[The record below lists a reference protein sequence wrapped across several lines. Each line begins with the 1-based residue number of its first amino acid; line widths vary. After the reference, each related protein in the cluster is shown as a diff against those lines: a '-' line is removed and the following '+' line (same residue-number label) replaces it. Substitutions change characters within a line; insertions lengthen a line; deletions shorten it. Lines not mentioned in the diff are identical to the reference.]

1 MSFLR
6 KRFRFPA
13 VVRGCNYTG
22 EWLQGKVKKRAGCLL
37 LLKRL
42 PMNHSLKIT
51 DSSRGVMFVNSQCF
65 SAYKIKMRGEMEK
78 SGRVGLY
85 IAPRLTKTWNCRS
98 QATFVAFVGNN
109 WNKGREKGQ
118 FLFHCN
124 LQTDGGRCDVAEG
137 AKGQVSFH

>member
-1 MSFLR
+1 MVTRESKENSRLFAIAQ
-6 KRFRFPA
+6 KAAYEPFTEDNRFFQR
-13 VVRGCNYTG
+13 
-22 EWLQGKVKKRAGCLL
+22 
-37 LLKRL
+37 
-42 PMNHSLKIT
+42 
-51 DSSRGVMFVNSQCF
+51 VMFVNSQCF